1 MLLIKGINKTI
12 KNEAKEEEGG
22 FLSILLGTL
31 GANFLGNLLNGKSHH
46 LTNFEIQK
54 YYQNKPKFN
63 GVYSRNNLPKTK
75 DGAYLIN
82 LDEYKSIG
90 THWIALYVN
99 VQNVTYLVALEL
111 NIFQKK
117 LENSLEI
124 KMLRQIFIEY
134 KHTIR

>member
-1 MLLIKGINKTI
+1 MIAIDLSKQEALHAAPKAIQQVNFTGNLKKQSNI
-12 KNEAKEEEGG
+12 KNFTINFTI
-22 FLSILLGTL
+22 FLIVLLGTL
-31 GANFLGNLLNGKSHH
+31 GANLSGNLLNGKSHH

-90 THWIALYVN
+90 THWIAL
-99 VQNVTYLVALEL
+99 
-111 NIFQKK
+111 
-117 LENSLEI
+117 
-124 KMLRQIFIEY
+124 KM
-134 KHTIR
+134 